1 MKNKKEKKR
10 ALWTFQHFI
19 HHTQLGESV
28 LPNVFLKRIQL
39 HHRICST
46 SIATAGAATAGAGAL
61 PNTPLFTSS
70 PQFP

>member
-28 LPNVFLKRIQL
+28 LPNVFLKRIQP
-39 HHRICST
+39 

-70 PQFP
+70 PNSREF